1 MIVLTPNED
10 RVYQKRFVVTLPN
23 MLPGTYSI
31 KDFFAPDP
39 SVPRI
44 ARKFYED
51 VVNGRFSN
59 VSLIGTLSNEGYVV
73 K

>member
-1 MIVLTPNED
+1 MKLNSCEQIA
-10 RVYQKRFVVTLPN
+10 YGKYFVNVVST
-23 MLPGTYSI
+23 MKPGIYYI
-31 KDFFAPDP
+31 KDFFKTDP

-51 VVNGRFSN
+51 VNNNIFPN
-59 VSLIGTLSNEGYVV
+59 VTLANKLSNEGYLI

>member
-1 MIVLTPNED
+1 MISLTSDED
-10 RVYQKRFVVTLPN
+10 RVYQTRFVIALPN
-23 MLPGTYSI
+23 MIPGTYSI
-31 KDFFAPDP
+31 NDFFDPDP

-59 VSLIGTLSNEGYVV
+59 VSLVGTRSCEGYVV